1 VFASA
6 FGAVTTAAAQIRLT
20 TGELKMSNNRIVRGL
35 LVALVA
41 LAVTGI
47 AFAQHD
53 EDEDNNNHGPALVKF
68 KGGIGVINL
77 TGVNADGTI
86 KLNVVRGVNPGA
98 PWRIANLNAVV
109 SSDGHIKVK
118 GRGLL
123 LANGEGIG
131 TNGRASVHATLFC
144 GPADKTASAF
154 DSGAVALEADGDFTI
169 DDFLTGGTLPSTCDN
184 PALLIRVGQPG
195 GGVWFAAGIQRQ
207 EDEDRD

>member
-1 VFASA
+1 MCIRRGHHGS
-6 FGAVTTAAAQIRLT
+6 GADKTNNRRIEVN
-20 TGELKMSNNRIVRGL
+20 NNRIVRGL

-47 AFAQHD
+47 AFAQLD
-53 EDEDNNNHGPALVKF
+53 PNNNNHGPALVKF
-68 KGGIGVINL
+68 KGGIGVITL
-77 TGVNADGTI
+77 TGVNADGTV
-86 KLNVVRGVNPGA
+86 KLNVVRGVNPGS
-98 PWRIANLNAVV
+98 PWRIADLDAVV
-109 SSDGHIKVK
+109 SSDRHITVK

-131 TNGRASVHATLFC
+131 TNGRVSVHATLFC

-154 DSGAVALEADGDFTI
+154 DSVAVAVEADGDFSI

-195 GGVWFAAGIQRQ
+195 GGVWFAAGIQKHEETPNQ
-207 EDEDRD
+207 

>member
-1 VFASA
+1 
-6 FGAVTTAAAQIRLT
+6 
-20 TGELKMSNNRIVRGL
+20 MNNNRIVRGL

-47 AFAQHD
+47 AFAQLD
-53 EDEDNNNHGPALVKF
+53 PNNNNHGPALVKF
-68 KGGIGVINL
+68 KGGIGVITL
-77 TGVNADGTI
+77 TGVNADGTV
-86 KLNVVRGVNPGA
+86 KLNVVRGVNPGS
-98 PWRIANLNAVV
+98 PWRIADLDAVV
-109 SSDGHIKVK
+109 SSDRHITVK

-131 TNGRASVHATLFC
+131 TNGRVSVHATLFC

-154 DSGAVALEADGDFTI
+154 DSAAVAVEADGDFSI

-195 GGVWFAAGIQRQ
+195 GGVWFAAGIQKHEETPNQ
-207 EDEDRD
+207 

>member
-1 VFASA
+1 MCIRRGHHGS
-6 FGAVTTAAAQIRLT
+6 GADKTNNRRIEVN
-20 TGELKMSNNRIVRGL
+20 NNRIVRGL

-53 EDEDNNNHGPALVKF
+53 KDEDNYNHGPALVKF
-68 KGGIGVINL
+68 KGGIGAINL
-77 TGVNADGTI
+77 TGVNADGSI

-98 PWRIANLNAVV
+98 PWRIADLDAVV

-118 GRGLL
+118 GRVLL

-144 GPADKTASAF
+144 GLADKTASAF
-154 DSGAVALEADGDFTI
+154 DSAAVALEADGDFRI

-184 PALLIRVGQPG
+184 PALLIRSSAGDVPG
-195 GGVWFAAGIQRQ
+195 LRK
-207 EDEDRD
+207 R